1 MPFRAEHSFR
11 CAIEQVFHLVRVA
24 QLQVVE
30 VEIVILA
37 YPLLVPQGWA
47 VLQIIIMV
55 EVVEEATMEG
65 EEGAIR

>member
-1 MPFRAEHSFR
+1 
-11 CAIEQVFHLVRVA
+11 VFHLVRVA

-37 YPLLVPQGWA
+37 YPLLVPQGWV
-47 VLQIIIMV
+47 VLQIIIME